1 MSYLLMSY
9 HPTIV
14 VDSTTITGELN
25 DYYTDA
31 EILDEI
37 RKYYDVKDYNDV
49 VTLLPL
55 KLDRLGILFRA
66 DDRQSSCQNNL
77 PS

>member
-1 MSYLLMSY
+1 MSYVILAY

-25 DYYTDA
+25 DYYSDD

-37 RKYYDVKDYNDV
+37 RKHYDVKDYRDV

-55 KLDRLGILFRA
+55 KLDSIGQLYLA
-66 DDRQSSCQNNL
+66 DDNQSSCQNNL

>member
-55 KLDRLGILFRA
+55 KLDGFGLLFRA